1 MWGDVQVLH
10 SEAAPGKRMWHRLKK
25 WEDNLPLHYY
35 TLGLQVPSEKVFRV
49 GLEGPDTE
57 PEEVLRAS

>member
-49 GLEGPDTE
+49 GLEGPDTF
-57 PEEVLRAS
+57 